1 MMLDLEK
8 DHGQFMM
15 SVLDIGL
22 SIQAVMVLEWTL
34 AFTLIYSSQTCLEY
48 EQDPWYMKGCT
59 WL

>member
-1 MMLDLEK
+1 MMLGLEK

-22 SIQAVMVLEWTL
+22 STQAVMVLEWTL

-48 EQDPWYMKGCT
+48 EQDI
-59 WL
+59 